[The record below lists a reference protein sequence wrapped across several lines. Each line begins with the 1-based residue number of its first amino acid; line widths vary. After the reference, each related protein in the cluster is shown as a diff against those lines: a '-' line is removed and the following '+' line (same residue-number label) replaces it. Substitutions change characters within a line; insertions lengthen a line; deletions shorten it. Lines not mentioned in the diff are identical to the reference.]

1 VAVIRRVLDGVGQ
14 EIQQDLLDTLAVADD
29 PFFIDVE
36 EMDIETVA
44 FLFQVGLDHGEE
56 RRYQVAEV
64 DFFLGQDNT
73 ATFDFGH
80 IEHFVDQGKQQA

>member
-1 VAVIRRVLDGVGQ
+1 
-14 EIQQDLLDTLAVADD
+14 
-29 PFFIDVE
+29 
-36 EMDIETVA
+36 MA